1 MRTTRL
7 VVAAG
12 AGLSLVLGG
21 MALAGTADGQGA
33 QKSALTPTSGSMTNQ
48 CQSSAAGP
56 SNGFAILNA
65 PGKVGAIQKINGE
78 VSLKRGPANT
88 TFIVNLANGGNC
100 MPVAM
105 LTTNGQGNGNAH
117 VNQPGGMAGTYYVV
131 LQDTMGQEVY
141 ASSPVPLR

>member
-1 MRTTRL
+1 MGKTRL
-7 VVAAG
+7 VLATG

-21 MALAGTADGQGA
+21 IALAGTADGQGA
-33 QKSALTPTSGSMTNQ
+33 QKSALTPTAGSMTDQ
-48 CQSSAAGP
+48 CQSAANAP

-88 TFIVNLANGGNC
+88 TFIVNLANGNAC

-117 VNQPGGMAGTYYVV
+117 INQPGGMAG
-131 LQDTMGQEVY
+131 
-141 ASSPVPLR
+141 